1 MKKNVFF
8 IFFLGLF
15 SFASC
20 SFTNKQFEN
29 SGDKEKILMEIIQYM
44 ITRGHYEPQEL
55 DDNYS
60 KRVFKNYLEYLDPQK
75 RYFLQ
80 SDINEFKKYEL
91 KLDEALK
98 EKDASFFHLTY
109 QRLLQRIKE
118 ANDLMQELIKNDV
131 NFKIKEDINL
141 DYEKLPY
148 AKDSKDLKERWRKV
162 LKFSILSNYLIKEKE
177 EDTKKE
183 KDNNYVRK
191 SNDDIKK
198 ESIETT
204 QKAFEDAFNSNQDLT
219 EADWFSTFLNSFI
232 ESTDPHTTYMAP
244 ESKARFDQGMSGKFE
259 GIGAVL
265 QKKTDGIRIS
275 DIIMGGPVWKGKL
288 LEVGDLILKVGEG
301 PKEPVDVV
309 GMRLEEA
316 IKLIKGKKG
325 SEVRLTVKHV
335 DGSISVVPIV
345 RDVVEIEETFAKS
358 ALIKDGNK
366 TYGIINLPMFY
377 INFKDLKERNSASDM
392 ALEIEKLKK
401 ENIDGLIVDLRNNGG
416 GSLSNVVDIA
426 GLFIKE
432 GPVVQVRGANGSV
445 RVLEDTN
452 NKTQWDKPLVILI
465 NELSASASEILAAA
479 MQDYG
484 RAIIIGSSQSF
495 GKGTVQEVLD
505 LNESVR
511 NNSLGDLGAVKL
523 TRQKFYRVNG
533 GSTQLEGVKSDITI
547 PDKYKYIKIGE
558 RELKNP
564 LPWDKIEPAKYTKL
578 NNPLFSTAIANSKKR
593 IEANPIF
600 KLVDENARWIEKQ
613 KNDNVYSLNYDLY
626 KKQIDEG
633 EAMNKKF
640 KSLSDYKSPLTF
652 ASLTSEEAQ
661 AQANEDV
668 KIRRDRWHESLQK
681 DIYIE
686 EAASVLRDLLK

>member
-8 IFFLGLF
+8 LFFLGLI

-29 SGDKEKILMEIIQYM
+29 SGDKEKLLMEIIQYM

-60 KRVFKNYLEYLDPQK
+60 KRVFNNYLDYLDPQK

-91 KLDEALK
+91 KLDDALK
-98 EKDASFFHLTY
+98 QKDVSFFNLTY
-109 QRLLQRIKE
+109 ARLLERIKE
-118 ANDLMQELIKNDV
+118 AKGYMQELIKQDV
-131 NFKIKEDINL
+131 NFNTNETINL

-148 AKDSKDLKERWRKV
+148 AKDQKALKERWRKI
-162 LKFSILSNYLIKEKE
+162 LKFTILSNYVIKQKE

-183 KDNNYVRK
+183 KDSNYTKK
-191 SNDDIKK
+191 SDEELKK
-198 ESIETT
+198 EAIETT
-204 QKAFEDAFNSNQDLT
+204 QKAFEDAFSSNQDIT
-219 EADWFSTFLNSFI
+219 EEDWFGTFINSYI

-244 ESKARFDQGMSGKFE
+244 ESKERFDQGMSGKFE

-265 QKKTDGIRIS
+265 QKRTDGIRIS

-301 PKEPVDVV
+301 ANEPVDVV

-335 DGSISVVPIV
+335 DGSISVVPIT
-345 RDVVEIEETFAKS
+345 RDIVEIEETFAKS
-358 ALIKDGNK
+358 AIIKSGDK

-445 RVLEDTN
+445 RVLSDTN
-452 NKTQWDKPLVILI
+452 KETQWDKPLVILI

-484 RAIIIGSSQSF
+484 RAIIIGSNQSF

-533 GSTQLEGVKSDITI
+533 GSTQLEGVKSDIAI
-547 PDKYKYIKIGE
+547 PDRYKYIKIGE

-578 NNPLFSTAIANSKKR
+578 DNPKFPKAIANSKKR
-593 IEANPIF
+593 IEANPMF

-613 KNDNVYSLNYDLY
+613 RNDNTYSLNYNLY
-626 KKQIDEG
+626 KKQVEEG
-633 EAMNKKF
+633 ETMNKKF

-668 KIRRDRWHESLQK
+668 KARRDRWHESLQK

-686 EAASVLRDLLK
+686 EAVSVLNDLLK

>member
-1 MKKNVFF
+1 M
-8 IFFLGLF
+8 
-15 SFASC
+15 
-20 SFTNKQFEN
+20 
-29 SGDKEKILMEIIQYM
+29 
-44 ITRGHYEPQEL
+44 
-55 DDNYS
+55 
-60 KRVFKNYLEYLDPQK
+60 K
-75 RYFLQ
+75 RYIALDIGDVRIGVAR
-80 SDINEFKKYEL
+80 SDIMGII
-91 KLDEALK
+91 
-98 EKDASFFHLTY
+98 ASPLETIN
-109 QRLLQRIKE
+109 RK
-118 ANDLMQELIKNDV
+118 
-131 NFKIKEDINL
+131 KIKSVKRIAEICKENDTNL
-141 DYEKLPY
+141 L
-148 AKDSKDLKERWRKV
+148 
-162 LKFSILSNYLIKEKE
+162 
-177 EDTKKE
+177 
-183 KDNNYVRK
+183 
-191 SNDDIKK
+191 
-198 ESIETT
+198 
-204 QKAFEDAFNSNQDLT
+204 
-219 EADWFSTFLNSFI
+219 
-232 ESTDPHTTYMAP
+232 
-244 ESKARFDQGMSGKFE
+244 
-259 GIGAVL
+259 
-265 QKKTDGIRIS
+265 
-275 DIIMGGPVWKGKL
+275 
-288 LEVGDLILKVGEG
+288 
-301 PKEPVDVV
+301 VV
-309 GMRLEEA
+309 GIPKSLNGEEKRQA
-316 IKLIKGKKG
+316 EK
-325 SEVRLTVKHV
+325 VR
-335 DGSISVVPIV
+335 
-345 RDVVEIEETFAKS
+345 E
-358 ALIKDGNK
+358 
-366 TYGIINLPMFY
+366 Y
-377 INFKDLKERNSASDM
+377 
-392 ALEIEKLKK
+392 IEKLKK
-401 ENIDGLIVDLRNNGG
+401 ENIEGLIVDLRNNGG

-533 GSTQLEGVKSDITI
+533 GSTQLEGVKSDIAI

-613 KNDNVYSLNYDLY
+613 KNDNIYSLNYDLY